1 MIVSHFFH
9 TFLWFVYLVEIIIII
24 SVEFTSLDIIAKLLS
39 VKATSLRQNWFAWNT
54 SFSYLHIHSRNV
66 DFQMVP

>member
-39 VKATSLRQNWFAWNT
+39 V
-54 SFSYLHIHSRNV
+54 
-66 DFQMVP
+66 